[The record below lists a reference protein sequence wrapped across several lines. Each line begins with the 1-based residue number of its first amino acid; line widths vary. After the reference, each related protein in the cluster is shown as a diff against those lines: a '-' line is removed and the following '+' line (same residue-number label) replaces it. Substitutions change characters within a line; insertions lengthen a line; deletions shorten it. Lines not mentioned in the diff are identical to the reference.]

1 MLLAP
6 NLVFVQNSITAKD
19 LIAIGPIR
27 LLFIL
32 PSAAVISDHAVDF
45 DASNVLEERPNRP
58 WRNHEGVG

>member
-1 MLLAP
+1 M
-6 NLVFVQNSITAKD
+6 QNSITAKD
-19 LIAIGPIR
+19 LIAVGPIR